1 MPTLALVLAC
11 RLPIVLDSELR
22 ENKPQPQPQLR
33 RVSGKIYHNSKSA
46 TKGLSM
52 GRLPIPANDT
62 WPMTRA
68 VRKIK
73 CSYLKE
79 D

>member
-1 MPTLALVLAC
+1 MPTLALLLAR
-11 RLPIVLDSELR
+11 RLLIVLEAELR
-22 ENKPQPQPQLR
+22 EDEPQPQLR
-33 RVSGKIYHNSKSA
+33 RVSGKIDHNPKSA
-46 TKGLSM
+46 TKGWPM

-62 WPMTRA
+62 WPMTRT